1 MPNWNEILGEL
12 QRVPSPFDTIRRKY
26 LKQLFDY
33 RDRNVIA
40 YYSGFMTKSNAQ
52 TMIQDSDKELFM
64 TAIHNLDKQ
73 KGLDLI
79 LNTEGGDI
87 AATESIID
95 YLYKMFGKNIEVF
108 VPQISMSAGT
118 LMACMAK
125 KIHMG
130 LQSNLGPIDP
140 QFNGISAKMVI
151 SEFEQAKKELSDPQN
166 PNYLYWQIQ
175 LQKYPPTFLE
185 LCQKAVTWSEELAR
199 TLLLENMLCD
209 TENKEDIAENI
220 ISQLTNPD
228 TTYSHGR
235 HIHIEQLD
243 TIGLKINRLE
253 GDQKLQDIVL
263 SVHHSF
269 MHTIQNTPAFK
280 IVENHLGVATI
291 FNVPK

>member
-26 LKQLFDY
+26 LTQLFDL
-33 RDRNVIA
+33 RNRNVIA
-40 YYSGFMTKSNAQ
+40 YYSGFMTKPNAQ
-52 TMIQDSDKELFM
+52 TMVQDSDKELFM
-64 TAIHNLDKQ
+64 TAIHKLDKNL
-73 KGLDLI
+73 GLDLI

-118 LMACMAK
+118 LMACMGK
-125 KIHMG
+125 IIHMG

-199 TLLLENMLCD
+199 KLLLENMLAE
-209 TENKEDIAENI
+209 TENKEQIAENI

-235 HIHIEQLD
+235 HIHIEQLEN
-243 TIGLKINRLE
+243 IGLKINRLE
-253 GDQKLQDIVL
+253 NNQDLQDIVL
-263 SVHHSF
+263 SIHHSF

-280 IVENHLGVATI
+280 IVENHNGIATI
-291 FNVPK
+291 FNLTK